1 MFNHRLPKLNDVLS
15 VYAVIATMLFAWST
29 LLFFWYLPSWMH
41 FMLLGEI
48 AATFSYVVIASFLE
62 GVSFLLFLLVL
73 CFFLPPEYLRDEFA
87 ARGTAL
93 TLPIIGMIM
102 IYFRITNENIA
113 RIIFSVTGLV
123 ISLVVI
129 LLFYFS
135 ANNPRIKSTLAAL
148 ADRFTVFLYIL
159 IPIFVLSLLSI
170 AVRNIF

>member
-1 MFNHRLPKLNDVLS
+1 
-15 VYAVIATMLFAWST
+15 
-29 LLFFWYLPSWMH
+29 
-41 FMLLGEI
+41 MLLGEI

-129 LLFYFS
+129 LMFYFS
-135 ANNPRIKSTLAAL
+135 ANNPRIKSAFAAL
-148 ADRFTVFLYIL
+148 AERFTVFLYIL
-159 IPIFVLSLLSI
+159 IPIFVLSLLGI
-170 AVRNIF
+170 ALRNIF